1 MINMNLRYLITRLA
15 QIGLIINGGFQI
27 FGFTLA
33 YLEESY
39 TKMILKFFNSTIF
52 FVSAYLVEYY
62 LKHPHEEID
71 YNSWS
76 LSKRNF

>member
-1 MINMNLRYLITRLA
+1 MNLRYLIARLA
-15 QIGLIINGGFQI
+15 QIVLIIHGGFQI
-27 FGFTLA
+27 FGFTSA
-33 YLEESY
+33 YLQESY
-39 TKMILKFFNSTIF
+39 STMILKFFNLTVF

-62 LKHPHEEID
+62 LKHPHEQID